1 MNLINALSPL
11 QWALLLAVPPAI
23 LSLYFL
29 KLKRHPIEVPST
41 YLWSR
46 TIEDL
51 HVNSIWQKL
60 RQSLLL
66 FLQILVV
73 VLAILACLRPGFR
86 GTELIGDRF
95 IFLIDNSASMSATD
109 LGRTRLS
116 VAQERVLDLINQMK
130 SSDVA
135 MVISFSDVQ
144 RVEQSFTHSRSQLR
158 QRVNRI
164 QPTQRRTDLSDA
176 LRAASGLANPGR
188 TSEAGTNDYQVAE
201 AMPATLYIY
210 SDGGVPTVPDF
221 SLGNLEPVY
230 IPIGETA
237 PENVGIVSFSTEQ
250 NQEKPS
256 QMQAYAR
263 LENSGTE
270 AVTVEV
276 ELTLD
281 GEFLDAANVDI
292 PGRSVRTISAQE
304 NASTNEDEG
313 SGEADDGEAGGGMRE
328 DNLPGAAGVQFDL
341 DHPGHAVLKLAIKEQ
356 DDFALDN
363 TAYSVVNSPRQ
374 ANVLVVTPGN
384 ESLEL
389 ALSTSEA
396 ARIATVKIEPP
407 SLLATKEHLADAEAG
422 IFDLIIY
429 DQCVPT
435 VMPAANTMIIG
446 GVPPVDGWSKGEVAS
461 RPVIIDTDPAHP
473 LTQLVQ
479 MGDVKYNYDGFPVTG
494 PPGASTLMDA
504 QIGPLLVIGQRA
516 GFEDVALGMDIVGK
530 YSDGNVGPKTEWPIR
545 RSFPVFVM
553 NALRYLGGARTSYS
567 TESQQ
572 PGTAVKIRSS
582 LPVDQVHVTSPTGD
596 VTTLDRE
603 AQNTF
608 VYSATDTVGVYD
620 TREGRAR
627 EVAQRFAVNMFSSR
641 ESDLRP
647 RTEVVLGYETVEG
660 QSASEPARKELW
672 KWLLLIALGVLV
684 FEWYVYNRRVYL

>member
-1 MNLINALSPL
+1 MNWLPALSPL
-11 QWALLLAVPPAI
+11 QWAFLLAVPPAI

-29 KLKRHPIEVPST
+29 KLRRQPVEVPST

-73 VLAILACLRPGFR
+73 TLAILACLRPGFR

-95 IFLIDNSASMSATD
+95 IFLIDNSASMSAKD
-109 LGRTRLS
+109 MRRTRLS
-116 VAQERVLDLINQMK
+116 VAQERVLELIDQMK

-144 RVEQSFTHSRSQLR
+144 RVEQSFTHSRGQLR

-188 TSEAGTNDYQVAE
+188 TSEVGTNDYQVAD

-210 SDGGVPTVPDF
+210 SDGGFASVPDF

-230 IPIGETA
+230 VSIGEKL
-237 PENVGIVSFSTEQ
+237 PNNVGIVSFSTEQ
-250 NQEKPS
+250 NAEKPT

-263 LENSGTE
+263 LENSGTG

-281 GEFLDAANVDI
+281 GEFLDAANVDL
-292 PGRSVRTISAQE
+292 PARD
-304 NASTNEDEG
+304 EDV
-313 SGEADDGEAGGGMRE
+313 
-328 DNLPGAAGVQFDL
+328 PGATGVQFEL
-341 DHPGHAVLKLAIKEQ
+341 DHPGHAVLKLEIQEK
-356 DDFALDN
+356 DDLLLDN
-363 TAYSVVNSPRQ
+363 IAYSVVNNPRQ

-384 ESLEL
+384 ESLEY
-389 ALSTSEA
+389 AFSTSEA
-396 ARIATVKIEPP
+396 KRIAYVKFEPP
-407 SLLATKEHLADAEAG
+407 ATLTTKEHLADAETG
-422 IFDLIIY
+422 IFDLVIY

-435 VMPAANTMIIG
+435 VMPTANTMIIG
-446 GVPPVDGWSKGEVAS
+446 NVPPIEGWSKGELSPA
-461 RPVIIDTDPAHP
+461 PVIIDTDPAHP

-479 MGDVKYNYDGFPVTG
+479 MGDVKWNYNGFSITG
-494 PPGASTLMDA
+494 PPGSSSLMDA
-504 QIGPLLVIGQRA
+504 EIGPFLVIGQRD
-516 GFEDVALGMDIVGK
+516 GFEDVALGMDIIGK
-530 YSDGNVGPKTEWPIR
+530 YADGNVGPKTEWPIR
-545 RSFPVFVM
+545 RSFPVFMM
-553 NALRYLGGARTSYS
+553 NTLRYLGGARTSYS
-567 TESQQ
+567 TESTQ
-572 PGTAVKIRSS
+572 PGSSINIRSS
-582 LPVDQVHVTSPTGD
+582 LPVEQIRVTSPSGD

-603 AQNTF
+603 SQNTF
-608 VYSATDTVGVYD
+608 VYSKTNATGVYE
-620 TREGRAR
+620 TKEGRGR
-627 EVAQRFAVNMFSSR
+627 EVSQRFAVNLFSSR

-647 RTEVVLGYETVEG
+647 REEIELGYEKIDG

-672 KWLLLIALGVLV
+672 KWLLIFALGVLI

>member
-1 MNLINALSPL
+1 MNWISALGPL
-11 QWALLLAVPPAI
+11 QWALVLAVPPAI

-29 KLKRHPIEVPST
+29 KLKRQPVEVPST

-51 HVNSIWQKL
+51 HVNSIWQRL

-66 FLQILVV
+66 FLQILVI

-109 LGRTRLS
+109 MGRSRLS
-116 VAQERVLDLINQMK
+116 IAQERVLELIEQMK

-135 MVISFSDVQ
+135 MVISFSDIQ
-144 RVEQSFTHSRSQLR
+144 RVEQSFTHSRGQLR

-164 QPTQRRTDLSDA
+164 QPTQRQTDLSDA

-188 TSEAGTNDYQVAE
+188 TSEAGTNDYQVAD
-201 AMPATLYIY
+201 ALPATLYIY
-210 SDGGVPTVPDF
+210 SDGGFPAVPDF

-230 IPIGETA
+230 VSIGEKL
-237 PENVGIVSFSTEQ
+237 PKNVGIVSFSTEQ
-250 NQEKPS
+250 NAEKES

-270 AVTVEV
+270 PATVQV

-281 GEFLDAANVDI
+281 GGFLDAAQVDI
-292 PGRSVRTISAQE
+292 PAR
-304 NASTNEDEG
+304 
-313 SGEADDGEAGGGMRE
+313 DDSQ
-328 DNLPGAAGVQFDL
+328 PGAAGVQFEL
-341 DHPGHAVLKLAIKEQ
+341 DHPGQAVLKLAIQEK
-356 DDFALDN
+356 DDLLLDN
-363 TAYSVVNSPRQ
+363 TAYSVVNRPRQ

-389 ALSTSEA
+389 ALTTTEA
-396 ARIATVKIEPP
+396 KRIASVKFEPP
-407 SLLATKEHLADAEAG
+407 ATLATKEYLADVEAG
-422 IFDLIIY
+422 VYDLIIY

-435 VMPAANTMIIG
+435 AMPAANTMTIG
-446 GVPPVDGWSKGEVAS
+446 NIPPVEGWSKGELSKQPIV
-461 RPVIIDTDPAHP
+461 IDTDPAHP

-479 MGDVKYNYDGFPVTG
+479 MGDVKWIVNGFSITG
-494 PPGASTLMDA
+494 PPGSSVLMDA
-504 QIGPLLVIGQRA
+504 EIGPFLVIGRRE

-530 YSDGNVGPKTEWPIR
+530 YEDGDVGPKTDWIIR
-545 RSFPVFVM
+545 RSFPVFMM
-553 NALRYLGGARTSYS
+553 NSLRYLGGARTSYS
-567 TESQQ
+567 TESTR
-572 PGTAVKIRSS
+572 PGIPVKIRSS
-582 LPVDQVHVTSPTGD
+582 LPVEQLRVISPTGS
-596 VTTLDRE
+596 VTTVDRE
-603 AQNTF
+603 SQNTF
-608 VYSATDTVGVYD
+608 VYSQADTVGVYE
-620 TREGRAR
+620 TKEGRAR
-627 EVAQRFAVNMFSSR
+627 DVSQRFAVNLYSSR

-647 RTEVVLGYETVEG
+647 RDEIELGYEKIDG
-660 QSASEPARKELW
+660 RSASEPARKELW
-672 KWLLLIALGVLV
+672 KWLLIFAMGVLV

>member
-11 QWALLLAVPPAI
+11 QWAFLLAIPPAI

-29 KLKRHPIEVPST
+29 KLKRHPVEVPST

-73 VLAILACLRPGFR
+73 LLAILACLRPGFR

-95 IFLIDNSASMSATD
+95 IFLIDNSASMSAKD

-116 VAQERVLDLINQMK
+116 VAQERVIELINQMK

-176 LRAASGLANPGR
+176 LRAAAGLANPGR
-188 TSEAGTNDYQVAE
+188 TSEVGTNDYQVAE
-201 AMPATLYIY
+201 ALPATLYIY
-210 SDGGVPTVPDF
+210 SDGGVPKVPDF
-221 SLGNLEPVY
+221 SLGNLEPIYVA
-230 IPIGETA
+230 IGDEQA
-237 PENVGIVSFSTEQ
+237 ENVGIVSFSTEQ
-250 NQEKPS
+250 NPEKPT

-270 AVTVEV
+270 PVTVEV

-281 GEFLDAANVDI
+281 GEFLDAAEVQI
-292 PGRSVRTISAQE
+292 PARAVRSISSGSGAD
-304 NASTNEDEG
+304 STNA
-313 SGEADDGEAGGGMRE
+313 EADGEGAGDGGDVERK
-328 DNLPGAAGVQFDL
+328 DDLPGAAGVQFEL
-341 DHPGHAVLKLAIKEQ
+341 EHPGHAVLQLTINQQ
-356 DDFALDN
+356 DDFPLDN
-363 TAYSVVNSPRQ
+363 TAYSVVNRPRQ
-374 ANVLVVTPGN
+374 ANVLLVTPGN

-396 ARIATVKIEPP
+396 ARIALVEIEPP
-407 SLLATKEHLADAEAG
+407 SVLTTSAHQASAEAG
-422 IFDLIIY
+422 IYDLIIY
-429 DQCVPT
+429 DQCVP
-435 VMPAANTMIIG
+435 VRMPAANTLIIG
-446 GVPPVDGWSKGEVAS
+446 DIPPVDGWSKGERVN

-473 LTQLVQ
+473 MTQLVQ
-479 MGDVKYNYDGFPVTG
+479 MGDVKYNYDGFPIDGPTG
-494 PPGASTLMDA
+494 AATLMDA
-504 QIGPLLVIGQRA
+504 DVGPIMVIAARA
-516 GFEDVALGMDIVGK
+516 GFEDVALGIDIVGK
-530 YSDGNVGPKTEWPIR
+530 YADGNVGPKTEWPIR
-545 RSFPVFVM
+545 RSFPVFMM
-553 NALRYLGGARTSYS
+553 NTVRYLGGARLSYS
-567 TESQQ
+567 TESHQ

-582 LPVDQVHVTSPTGD
+582 LPVEQLHVTSPIGNE
-596 VTTLDRE
+596 TTLDRE
-603 AQNTF
+603 AQNSF
-608 VYSATDTVGVYD
+608 VYSETDHVGVYE
-620 TREGRAR
+620 TKEGRGR
-627 EVAQRFAVNMFSSR
+627 EIAQRFAVNMFSSR

-647 RTEVVLGYETVEG
+647 EPNIVLGYELVDG

-672 KWLLLIALGVLV
+672 KWLLIIALSVLV

>member
-1 MNLINALSPL
+1 MNWISALGPL

-29 KLKRHPIEVPST
+29 KLKRQPVEVPST

-73 VLAILACLRPGFR
+73 ALAILACLRPGFR

-95 IFLIDNSASMSATD
+95 IFLIDNSASMSAMD
-109 LGRTRLS
+109 MGRTRLS
-116 VAQERVLDLINQMK
+116 VAQERVLELIDQMK

-144 RVEQSFTHSRSQLR
+144 RVEQSFTHARSQLR

-164 QPTQRRTDLSDA
+164 QPTIRKTDLSDA

-188 TSEAGTNDYQVAE
+188 TSEVGTNDYQVAD

-210 SDGGVPTVPDF
+210 SDGGFPSVPDF

-230 IPIGETA
+230 VSLGEKT
-237 PENVGIVSFSTEQ
+237 PKNVGIVSFSTEQ
-250 NQEKPS
+250 NAEKTT

-263 LENSGTE
+263 LENSGVA
-270 AVTVEV
+270 AVTVQV

-281 GEFLDAANVDI
+281 GSFLDAANVDV
-292 PGRSVRTISAQE
+292 PAR
-304 NASTNEDEG
+304 
-313 SGEADDGEAGGGMRE
+313 DDT
-328 DNLPGAAGVQFDL
+328 LPGAAGVQFEL
-341 DHPGHAVLKLAIKEQ
+341 DHPGHAVLKLTIKEP
-356 DDFALDN
+356 DDLLLDN

-384 ESLEL
+384 ESLKL
-389 ALSTSEA
+389 ALTTSEA
-396 ARIATVKIEPP
+396 ARFAAVKFEPP
-407 SLLATKEHLADAEAG
+407 ATLATPEHLADAAAG

-435 VMPAANTMIIG
+435 VMPAANTLTIG
-446 GVPPVDGWSKGEVAS
+446 NVPPVQGWSKSELS
-461 RPVIIDTDPAHP
+461 PQPVVIDTNPAHP

-479 MGDVKYNYDGFPVTG
+479 MGDVKWNYNGFSITG
-494 PPGASTLMDA
+494 PPGSTALMDA
-504 QIGPLLVIGQRA
+504 EIGPFLVISSRD

-530 YSDGNVGPKTEWPIR
+530 WDDGNVGPKTDWIIR
-545 RSFPVFVM
+545 RSFPVFMM
-553 NALRYLGGARTSYS
+553 NTLRYLGGARTSYA
-567 TESQQ
+567 TENTH
-572 PGTAVKIRSS
+572 PGAPIKIRSS
-582 LPVDQVHVTSPTGD
+582 LPVEQLHVTSPTGN
-596 VTTLDRE
+596 VTTLERE

-608 VYSATDTVGVYD
+608 VYSETDAAGVYEAK
-620 TREGRAR
+620 EGRSR
-627 EVAQRFAVNMFSSR
+627 EVSQRFAVNLFSSR

-647 RTEVVLGYETVEG
+647 RDEIELGYEKVNG
-660 QSASEPARKELW
+660 KSASEPARKELW
-672 KWLLLIALGVLV
+672 KWLLVFALGVLV